1 MKKIYE
7 IYDKNSYFLLNLE
20 DPKQT
25 PPPFQSEQ
33 GIGGIMCRAWRS
45 QAAGVIG
52 VPPVIIHLLDF
63 FMKFQEPPYVYIE
76 FMMVL

>member
-1 MKKIYE
+1 MIKTATFYWTLRIQNKP
-7 IYDKNSYFLLNLE
+7 LPL
-20 DPKQT
+20 
-25 PPPFQSEQ
+25 FQSEQ

-63 FMKFQEPPYVYIE
+63 SMKFQEPPYVYIE